1 MNPSVTRSFKSLLGG
16 ALLALSV
23 CAWALPTPKDIEAS
37 VQAGQLHQAE
47 MQLREVLAEKP
58 QSARA
63 QYELGQVLAREGK
76 FSEAETALQ
85 KARQLEPSLKF
96 AASPQQFEALLGKV
110 SAAQTATKS
119 SHTFT
124 SPDLNPQPANAPRAP
139 LHVAP
144 PAPAHTEPAVP
155 WTPILLG
162 LGVLVAWMLWRHRP
176 TAPSGQAHNGGVYT
190 PDAQPA
196 AASQAR
202 GFGQAYAATPDYPA
216 YPAANTPRTG
226 MGGMGST
233 VGGAVVGSIAGLA
246 AGYALSKALEGEHT
260 TAAEHTP
267 AASGPLPT
275 PQPSDDFNFSAP
287 RSNPPDFGSFDAG
300 SGDSWDSG
308 GSGSDEW

>member
-1 MNPSVTRSFKSLLGG
+1 MNPSVTRGFKSLLGG

-23 CAWALPTPKDIEAS
+23 WAWALPTPKDIEAS
-37 VQAGQLHQAE
+37 VQAGKLHQAE
-47 MQLREVLAEKP
+47 TQLREVLAEKP

-63 QYELGQVLAREGK
+63 HYELGQVLAREGK
-76 FSEAETALQ
+76 FSEAETALH

-119 SHTFT
+119 GHTFT
-124 SPDLNPQPANAPRAP
+124 SPDLNPQPAHATRAP
-139 LHVAP
+139 LQMAP
-144 PAPAHTEPAVP
+144 SAPAHNEPTVP

-162 LGVLVAWMLWRHRP
+162 LGVLGAWMLWRHRP
-176 TAPSGQAHNGGVYT
+176 TAANGRAHRGSVPT
-190 PDAQPA
+190 SDAQTATASPA
-196 AASQAR
+196 H
-202 GFGQAYAATPDYPA
+202 GFGQAYPATTNYPA
-216 YPAANTPRTG
+216 YPAASTPRAG

-233 VGGAVVGSIAGLA
+233 VGGAVVGSLAGLA
-246 AGYALSKALEGEHT
+246 AGYALSKALGG
-260 TAAEHTP
+260 EHTP

-275 PQPSDDFNFSAP
+275 PQPSDDFNFSTP